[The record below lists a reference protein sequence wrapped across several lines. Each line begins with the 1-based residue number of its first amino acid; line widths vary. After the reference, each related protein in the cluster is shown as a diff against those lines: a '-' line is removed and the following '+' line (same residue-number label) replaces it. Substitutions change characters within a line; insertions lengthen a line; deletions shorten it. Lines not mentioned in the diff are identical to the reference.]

1 VAAAAVSNPNQGS
14 LNADAN
20 ALLQV
25 SPNITWA
32 QMVGLLAMSANQSSG
47 GLDEVQQ
54 GTNPDTGTP
63 YAVGQ
68 SNAGFGPWQVTP
80 WNVGNGTQNLAVN
93 PPIDGTP
100 NLQNAANAAWA
111 KFNAGLKTGNGFS
124 AWFLNSTGTAVDPNA
139 SPEVQQAVAN
149 DPGGYIPSPSQWQ
162 WAISAANTV
171 MQPPKNYS
179 TPANAAIVAAA
190 GGPNT
195 LNPDTVTDPNIV
207 TAADRAAQAAAL
219 AGTPP
224 ASTGPGSIMGNC
236 NGNYDYIKFPSVL
249 GIGGGGILTPCNV
262 KALLS
267 FLLIVSGSVLGLAG
281 MLLLFDRSGK
291 LLGKVGG
298 KAAELAGAATAA
310 VPGGEAVGAGVAEA
324 GHQVSKA
331 AGTKAPASQ
340 TPRQKS
346 APAPAPKP
354 RQTST
359 PSQSDVNSMSSAQ
372 KRALVQQHARA
383 GGSVAAS

>member
-1 VAAAAVSNPNQGS
+1 
-14 LNADAN
+14 
-20 ALLQV
+20 
-25 SPNITWA
+25 
-32 QMVGLLAMSANQSSG
+32 MVGLLAMSANQSSG

-149 DPGGYIPSPSQWQ
+149 DPSGYIPSASQWQ

-179 TPANAAIVAAA
+179 TPANAAVVAAA

-195 LNPDTVTDPNIV
+195 LNPDTVTDPNIQ
-207 TAADRAAQAAAL
+207 TAAARAAQAAAV
-219 AGTPP
+219 AGGTP
-224 ASTGPGSIMGNC
+224 ASTAAGSILGNC
-236 NGNYDYIKFPSVL
+236 NGNTNYINFPSVL
-249 GIGGGGILTPCNV
+249 GIGGGGILTQCNV
-262 KALLS
+262 KALVS
-267 FLLIVSGSVLGLAG
+267 FMLIASGSLLGLAG
-281 MLLLFDRSGK
+281 VLLLFDRSGK
-291 LLGKVGG
+291 LIGKAGG
-298 KAAELAGAATAA
+298 KAAELAGAGIGL
-310 VPGGEAVGAGVAEA
+310 VPGGEAVGDAVMAA
-324 GHQVSKA
+324 GHKVSKA
-331 AGTKAPASQ
+331 SGSKAPARQRPKERSDNEQAIYAQGVAAGQPRSQ
-340 TPRQKS
+340 PLRPRQ
-346 APAPAPKP
+346 
-354 RQTST
+354 
-359 PSQSDVNSMSSAQ
+359 NSGPG
-372 KRALVQQHARA
+372 ARFQDMNGA
-383 GGSVAAS
+383 F

>member
-1 VAAAAVSNPNQGS
+1 
-14 LNADAN
+14 
-20 ALLQV
+20 
-25 SPNITWA
+25 
-32 QMVGLLAMSANQSSG
+32 
-47 GLDEVQQ
+47 
-54 GTNPDTGTP
+54 
-63 YAVGQ
+63 
-68 SNAGFGPWQVTP
+68 
-80 WNVGNGTQNLAVN
+80 
-93 PPIDGTP
+93 
-100 NLQNAANAAWA
+100 
-111 KFNAGLKTGNGFS
+111 
-124 AWFLNSTGTAVDPNA
+124 
-139 SPEVQQAVAN
+139 
-149 DPGGYIPSPSQWQ
+149 
-162 WAISAANTV
+162 

-179 TPANAAIVAAA
+179 TPANAAVVAAA

-195 LNPDTVTDPNIV
+195 LNPDTVIDPNVI
-207 TAADRAAQAAAL
+207 TPSGPAAAP
-219 AGTPP
+219 GTP
-224 ASTGPGSIMGNC
+224 ASTAAGSIMGNC
-236 NGNYDYIKFPSVL
+236 NKNTNYINFPSVL
-249 GIGGGGILTPCNV
+249 GVGGGGLLNQCQV
-262 KALLS
+262 KTFLS

-291 LLGKVGG
+291 LMGKAGG
-298 KAAELAGAATAA
+298 KAAELAGAGVAL
-310 VPGGEAVGAGVAEA
+310 VPGGEAVGAGVAVA